1 MTTDFQ
7 DRIEDPH
14 AWFIFAEIKFRA
26 AEALWK
32 ISDVGRAFGSD
43 VIAGRLSLEETGRVG
58 SALQMSI
65 PSLLLAGFGFESLLK
80 AILLRQMYF
89 RGEPLTQVGK
99 KGQAFLVGSLKSH
112 NLAAL
117 ARQANVPLD
126 AEETRLLERLTT
138 IVTWA
143 GRYPVSI
150 GEDGLVPGAGEYG
163 PADGKAVIALANK
176 LFKFGDETP
185 QLMRTGPGGERI
197 EMVRL
202 GSGEWRVQLL
212 SAGKVQR
219 EAAGARSPDVYA
231 IGLEW
236 AREFN
241 RLPRATCGA
250 KATEE
255 P

>member
-1 MTTDFQ
+1 MATDFQ
-7 DRIEDPH
+7 GRIEDPH
-14 AWFIFAEIKFRA
+14 AWFIFAEISFRG

-32 ISDVGRAFGSD
+32 VADAGRAFGPEVLS
-43 VIAGRLSLEETGRVG
+43 GRASLEEAGRIG

-89 RGEPLTQVGK
+89 RGEPLTQTGK
-99 KGQAFLVGSLKSH
+99 RGQAFLVGSLKSH

-126 AEETRLLERLTT
+126 AAETRLLERLTT

-150 GEDGLVPGAGEYG
+150 GEDGLVPGAGEYR
-163 PADGKAVIALANK
+163 PADGKAVIALANR

-185 QLMRTGPGGERI
+185 QMMRTGTGGERI

-212 SAGKVQR
+212 SGGMVQR
-219 EAAGARSPDVYA
+219 EARAERSPDVYA
-231 IGLEW
+231 IGLKW

-241 RLPRATCGA
+241 PPPR
-250 KATEE
+250 KN
-255 P
+255 

>member
-1 MTTDFQ
+1 MTTHFQ
-7 DRIEDPH
+7 DRVENPH
-14 AWFIFAEIKFRA
+14 AWFIFAEINFRA

-32 ISDVGRAFGSD
+32 ISDAGRAFGSD
-43 VIAGRLSLEETGRVG
+43 VIAGRLSLEEAGRVG

-99 KGQAFLVGSLKSH
+99 KGQTFMVGSLKSH
-112 NLAAL
+112 NLVAL
-117 ARQANVPLD
+117 AQQATIPLD
-126 AEETRLLERLTT
+126 AAETRLLERLTT

-163 PADGKAVIALANK
+163 PADGKAVITLANK

-185 QLMRTGPGGERI
+185 QLIRTGPGVERV
-197 EMVRL
+197 EMARL
-202 GSGEWRVQLL
+202 ASGEWRVQLL
-212 SAGKVQR
+212 SGGQVQR
-219 EAAGARSPDVYA
+219 EATGARSPDVYA

-236 AREFN
+236 ARELN
-241 RLPRATCGA
+241 RPPRT
-250 KATEE
+250 T
-255 P
+255 

>member
-1 MTTDFQ
+1 MATDFQ

-14 AWFIFAEIKFRA
+14 AWFIFAEIPFRA
-26 AEALWK
+26 AGALWK
-32 ISDVGRAFGSD
+32 ISDAGRAFGSD
-43 VIAGRLSLEETGRVG
+43 VIAGRLSLEEAGRVG

-80 AILLRQMYF
+80 AILLRQMHC
-89 RGEPLTQVGK
+89 RQEPLTTVGK

-112 NLAAL
+112 NLVAL
-117 ARQANVPLD
+117 AQQANVSLD
-126 AEETRLLERLTT
+126 STETRLLERLAT

-150 GEDGLVPGAGEYG
+150 GEEGLVPGAGEYG
-163 PADGKAVIALANK
+163 PGDGQAVIALANK
-176 LFKFGDETP
+176 LFKIADETP
-185 QLMRTGPGGERI
+185 QLMRAGPAGERV

-202 GSGEWRVQLL
+202 ASGEWRVQLL
-212 SAGKVQR
+212 SGGKVQR
-219 EAAGARSPDVYA
+219 EATGARSPDVYA

-241 RLPRATCGA
+241 RH
-250 KATEE
+250 
-255 P
+255 

>member
-14 AWFIFAEIKFRA
+14 AWFIFAEIKFHA

-58 SALQMSI
+58 GALQMSI

-89 RGEPLTQVGK
+89 RDEPLTQVGK
-99 KGQAFLVGSLKSH
+99 KGQPFLVGSLKSH
-112 NLAAL
+112 DLAAL

-163 PADGKAVIALANK
+163 PAPDGKAVIALANK
-176 LFKFGDETP
+176 LFKFGDKAP
-185 QLMRTGPGGERI
+185 QLIVLALAASESKWYGSAQENGAFSCYQAARCQKQQVQGLQTSMPSALSG
-197 EMVRL
+197 L
-202 GSGEWRVQLL
+202 GS
-212 SAGKVQR
+212 SI
-219 EAAGARSPDVYA
+219 DY
-231 IGLEW
+231 
-236 AREFN
+236 
-241 RLPRATCGA
+241 PRANLRG
-250 KATEE
+250 ESD
-255 P
+255 